1 MKYNKDNYKK
11 MVEELTP
18 KNKMLKNCIMAFIF
32 GGGIC
37 LVGEL
42 INDSFAA
49 WLGISDNEASP
60 MTSVVLIGLSAVLTG
75 LGWYDKLGKIGG
87 AGTVVPITGF
97 ANSVVSP
104 AMEYKKEGF
113 ILGTAANI
121 FKLAGP
127 VLVFGY
133 FASFIAGLLSMVFK

>member
-1 MKYNKDNYKK
+1 MKYSKDNYKK
-11 MVEELTP
+11 VVDEFTP
-18 KNKMLKNCIMAFIF
+18 KNKILKNCIMAFIF
-32 GGGIC
+32 GGAIC
-37 LVGEL
+37 VVGEI
-42 INDSFAA
+42 INDSFVA

-60 MTSVVLIGLSAVLTG
+60 MTSVVLIVISALLTG

-104 AMEYKKEGF
+104 AMEYKREGF
-113 ILGTAANI
+113 VLGTAANT

-127 VLVFGY
+127 VLIFGY
-133 FASFIAGLLSMVFK
+133 LSSFIAGLLSMAFK

>member
-11 MVEELTP
+11 VVEELTP
-18 KNKMLKNCIMAFIF
+18 KNKMLKNCIMAFVF
-32 GGGIC
+32 GGTIC
-37 LVGEL
+37 LVGEI
-42 INDSFAA
+42 INDSFVS
-49 WLGISDNEASP
+49 WLGLSDEEASP
-60 MTSVVLIGLSAVLTG
+60 MTSVVLIGISALLTG

-104 AMEYKKEGF
+104 ALEYKREGL
-113 ILGTAANI
+113 ILGTASNI

-127 VLVFGY
+127 VLLFGY
-133 FASFIAGLLSMVFK
+133 FASFIAGLLSMIFK

>member
-1 MKYNKDNYKK
+1 MKYNKDNYQKL
-11 MVEELTP
+11 VDEFTP
-18 KNKMLKNCIMAFIF
+18 KNKMLRNCIMAFII
-32 GGGIC
+32 GGAIC
-37 LVGEL
+37 VVGEI
-42 INDSFAA
+42 INDSFVA
-49 WLGISDNEASP
+49 WLGISDDEASP
-60 MTSVVLIGLSAVLTG
+60 MTSVVLVGLSALLTG

-104 AMEYKKEGF
+104 ALEHKREGF

-133 FASFIAGLLSMVFK
+133 LASFIAGLLSMAFK